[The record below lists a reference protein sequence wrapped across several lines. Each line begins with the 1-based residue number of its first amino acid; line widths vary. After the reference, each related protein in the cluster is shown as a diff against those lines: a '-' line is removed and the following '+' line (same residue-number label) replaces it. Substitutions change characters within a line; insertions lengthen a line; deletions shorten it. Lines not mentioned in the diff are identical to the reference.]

1 MALLLRFLLLCGIVG
16 FTRSLSITTPEQMIE
31 KAKGETA
38 YLPCKFT
45 LSPEDQGPLDIEW
58 LISPADNQK
67 VDQVIILYSGD
78 KIYDDYYPDLKGRVH
93 FTSNDLKSGDA
104 SINVTNL
111 QLSDIGT
118 YQCKVKKA
126 PGVANKKIQLVVLVK
141 PSGTRCYVDGSEE
154 IGSDFK
160 LKCEP
165 KEGSLPLQYEWQ
177 KLSDSQK
184 MPTSWLAEMTLS
196 VISVKNASSE
206 YSGTYS
212 CTVRNRVGSDQ
223 CLLRLNVVPPS
234 NKAGL
239 IAGAIIG
246 TLLALVLI
254 GLIIFCC
261 HKKRREEKYEKEVH
275 HDIREDVPPPKSRTS
290 TARSYIGS
298 NHSSLGSMS
307 PSNMEGYSKTQYNQV
322 PSEDFERTPQSP
334 TLPPAKKWRSPRRG
348 RETVEWPR
356 HGQSSP

>member
-1 MALLLRFLLLCGIVG
+1 M
-16 FTRSLSITTPEQMIE
+16 SITTPEEMIE

-126 PGVANKKIQLVVLVK
+126 PGVANKKIHLVVLVK
-141 PSGTRCYVDGSEE
+141 PSGARCYVDGSEE

-160 LKCEP
+160 IKCEP

-184 MPTSWLAEMTLS
+184 MPTSWLAEMTSS

-234 NKAGL
+234 NKAL
-239 IAGAIIG
+239 
-246 TLLALVLI
+246 
-254 GLIIFCC
+254 
-261 HKKRREEKYEKEVH
+261 EH
-275 HDIREDVPPPKSRTS
+275 H
-290 TARSYIGS
+290 
-298 NHSSLGSMS
+298 H
-307 PSNMEGYSKTQYNQV
+307 
-322 PSEDFERTPQSP
+322 
-334 TLPPAKKWRSPRRG
+334 
-348 RETVEWPR
+348 
-356 HGQSSP
+356 HHH